1 LASSKQRLKPKDLN
15 WRDLAKNGRRAL
27 EMCWETSRWYLSA
40 LIGTSLAAS
49 TFPAALAGL
58 AGYLVTQVEA
68 LVVEKS
74 DDLASLVPALGA
86 FAVVMLLSGFMQALR
101 AYCNSMLSAHMDLRI
116 TKQLAAHSAELDLA
130 FFQLP
135 ENHNIITRGAQ
146 YAGHDFLKFVLSMI
160 SIGAEVFQFVTLL
173 GVMMW
178 IQPIFTPILA
188 LLVLPMLAFRWGL
201 SKMQYKIN
209 IAQTSKARLKSY
221 YSVELTRKEAIPV
234 VKIFELAPI
243 LLERFEALGRDLI
256 DLDQRLYR
264 RSAIGQ
270 AVGTAAF
277 ALAFLAAAAWAVQET
292 LGGALALGSL
302 VTYLTCAQRFRTCTT
317 KVTKFAAEMFKNSL
331 FVQNLY
337 ALLDATPKIQ
347 TEAGLSPGRAQ
358 GRIELRN
365 ASFHY
370 PGTDD
375 ATIRGVDLDI
385 RPGETIALVGPNGA
399 GKTTLAHLIARLY
412 DADSDGGRVLLD
424 GTDVRDLSAR
434 YYYDQIAYV
443 GQTPVRFETTAEE
456 SLAFGDFK
464 RLKGDR
470 KKIEEIAKKAGV
482 DSIIEKLPS
491 GYDTILGRRF
501 GEQDLSGGEWQRLAV
516 ARALA
521 KDAPI
526 LILDEPTA
534 NLDARSEFELFT
546 ALREMTR
553 DKTAII
559 VSHRFATVRSADRI
573 VVMDEGEIVEIGSHD
588 ELMELGGMYSGLYKI
603 QHRAL
608 NG

>member
-1 LASSKQRLKPKDLN
+1 
-15 WRDLAKNGRRAL
+15 
-27 EMCWETSRWYLSA
+27 
-40 LIGTSLAAS
+40 
-49 TFPAALAGL
+49 
-58 AGYLVTQVEA
+58 
-68 LVVEKS
+68 
-74 DDLASLVPALGA
+74 
-86 FAVVMLLSGFMQALR
+86 
-101 AYCNSMLSAHMDLRI
+101 MLSAHMDLRI
-116 TKQLAAHSAELDLA
+116 TKQLAAHSTELDLA

-135 ENHNIITRGAQ
+135 ENHNVIMRGAQ
-146 YAGHDFLKFVLSMI
+146 YAGSDFLKFVLSMI
-160 SIGAEVFQFVTLL
+160 SIGAEVFQFVTLF

-209 IAQTSKARLKSY
+209 IAQTSKARLKTY

-292 LGGALALGSL
+292 LVGALALGSL
-302 VTYLTCAQRFRTCTT
+302 VTYLTCAQRFRTCTA

-337 ALLDATPKIQ
+337 DLFDATPEIQ
-347 TEAGLSPGRAQ
+347 TEAGLSPGPAK
-358 GRIELRN
+358 GRIELRDV
-365 ASFHY
+365 SFHY
-370 PGTDD
+370 PGIDD

-443 GQTPVRFETTAEE
+443 GQIPVRFETTAEE

-573 VVMDEGEIVEIGSHD
+573 VVMDEGEIIEIGSHD
-588 ELMELGGMYSGLYKI
+588 ELMELDGMYSSLYKI